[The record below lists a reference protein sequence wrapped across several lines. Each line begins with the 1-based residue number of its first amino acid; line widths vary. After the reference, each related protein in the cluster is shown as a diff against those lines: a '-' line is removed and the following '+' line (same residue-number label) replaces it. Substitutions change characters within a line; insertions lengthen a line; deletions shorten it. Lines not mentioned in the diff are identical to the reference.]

1 MIKPQWIILPVMA
14 CLWAAIASPATAQDE
29 EPDPVNGATIYASRC
44 ANCHGSLG
52 MGDGELAD
60 SLPNQPTAIGSAE
73 YLASKDTFSIAQAIY
88 NGNLA
93 NGMPGFGPEI
103 NSNPLTNQEIFDIVA
118 GLEILPQMN
127 EPIPTAR
134 VLGQAGNG
142 STGALL
148 DGGVVTLQTFTPEL
162 EEAGAFTTDILA
174 DGSFIFDLSNLPPNW
189 FYRTVVN
196 HKGLDFSSG
205 FSRLT
210 PFETESELNVVVFD
224 QSADDSAIRVWQ
236 HQTLVDF
243 GPETVQVAQIY
254 LFTNSGNEV
263 YAGES
268 AESGT
273 VQIPIPPNA
282 ENVIFL
288 QGFGAADFSPVTDP
302 VVEGDVWRPNL
313 PILPGEG
320 TLQLLMRYVLPYEPG
335 MTISHPIP
343 YPTDFIELSL
353 PDSGAAIVAEGDPWR
368 PEAPETNSVFSDEN
382 SRVSFSRPP
391 LPPNGEFSFQ
401 LTGFPSLVIDSN
413 GNRLVQRDEFTETLV
428 GSVILVIV
436 AAIVAITA
444 YSWTQQPAPAS
455 PKEELV
461 QRIAAVDLAY
471 EEKAI
476 KKRIWQQK
484 RRKLLD
490 ELKSI
495 W

>member
-1 MIKPQWIILPVMA
+1 MVGWSLN
-14 CLWAAIASPATAQDE
+14 SDPAVAQQEE
-29 EPDPVNGATIYASRC
+29 EPDPVNGATIYAARC

-52 MGDGELAD
+52 MGDGELAAD
-60 SLPNQPTAIGSAE
+60 LPNPPPAIGSTD
-73 YLASKDTFSIAQAIY
+73 YLATTDPFTIAQTIY
-88 NGNLA
+88 NGNLE
-93 NGMPGFGPEI
+93 NGMPGFGPEV
-103 NSNPLTNQEIFDIVA
+103 NSNPLTDQEIFDIVA
-118 GLEILPQMN
+118 GLAILPQMN
-127 EPIPTAR
+127 QPIPTAR
-134 VLGQAGNG
+134 VLGQVGNG
-142 STGALL
+142 SSGVML

-162 EEAGAFTTDILA
+162 EEGGNFTTDIAA
-174 DGSFIFDLSNLPPNW
+174 DGSFVFDLSNLPPNW

-196 HKGLDFSSG
+196 HEGLDFSSG

-224 QSADDSAIRVWQ
+224 QSADDSDIRVWQ

-254 LFTNSGNEV
+254 LFTNSGNQV

-273 VQIPIPPNA
+273 VQIPIPPDA

-288 QGFGAADFSPVTDP
+288 QGFGAADFSPVANP

-335 MTISHPIP
+335 MTVAHPIP

-353 PDSGAAIVAEGDPWR
+353 PDTGATIVAEGDPWR
-368 PEAPETNSVFSDEN
+368 PEAPDPKSAFSEDN
-382 SRVSFSRPP
+382 SRITFSRPP
-391 LPPNGEFSFQ
+391 LPPEGEFSFQ
-401 LTGFPSLVIDSN
+401 ITGFPALVIDAN
-413 GNRLVQRDEFTETLV
+413 GNRLVQRDDFTETLI
-428 GSVILVIV
+428 GSVVLVIV
-436 AAIVAITA
+436 AAIVAITG
-444 YSWTQQPAPAS
+444 YSWAQQPAPVS
-455 PKEELV
+455 QKDDLV

-471 EEKAI
+471 EEKTI
-476 KKRIWQQK
+476 KKRVWQQ
-484 RRKLLD
+484 RRQALLD